1 MPASSR
7 RLASRL
13 NSDTTMPGRT
23 KKLMMAFAAA
33 AILVVAVSANAQDY
47 PQQAIHIIVPFGPG
61 GGSDLITRIL
71 AEAMERRLGKPVI
84 VENRPGAGGIIGNE
98 IVAKANPDG
107 YTLGMMT
114 AGQIIAAVTRKQVPY
129 DTLALTPV
137 AQVATA
143 SLLMLTRPDFPAD
156 NVKDVIA
163 LAKAEPGKYILAS
176 PGFAATQQFA
186 GELFKQIAG
195 IDMLDV
201 AFGTTPEAIN
211 ALLGRHADVLFET
224 IGASLGQVRAG
235 TLRAIAVTGKD
246 RFPTVPDIPAVV
258 ESGLVPGF
266 DVTTWYG
273 IFGPPGLPASVV
285 ERLNQ
290 ALMDAIADDK
300 VRERVV
306 TAGMVVKG
314 SSAADFGAFMASEY
328 RRWNEVREKAGIA
341 QQ

>member
-1 MPASSR
+1 MLQR
-7 RLASRL
+7 TKNRLAAL
-13 NSDTTMPGRT
+13 AV
-23 KKLMMAFAAA
+23 LAMA
-33 AILVVAVSANAQDY
+33 VVAAPVLAQDY
-47 PQQAIHIIVPFGPG
+47 PQQPIHIIVPFGPG
-61 GGSDLITRIL
+61 GGADLIIHIL
-71 AEAMERRLGKPVI
+71 AEAMEKRLGKPVV
-84 VENRPGAGGIIGNE
+84 VENKPGAGGIIGNE
-98 IVAKANPDG
+98 VVAKANPDG

-143 SLLMLTRPDFPAD
+143 SLLMLTRLDFPAD

-201 AFGTTPEAIN
+201 AFGTTPEAIS
-211 ALLGRHADVLFET
+211 ALLGHHADVLFET

-235 TLRAIAVTGKD
+235 TLKAIAVTGKD
-246 RFPTVPDIPAVV
+246 RFPTVPDVPAAV

-273 IFGPPGLPASVV
+273 IFGPPGMPAPVV
-285 ERLNQ
+285 ERLNRT
-290 ALMDAIADDK
+290 LMDSIADDK
-300 VRERVV
+300 VRDRMV
-306 TAGMVVKG
+306 TGGVVVKG
-314 SSAADFGAFMASEY
+314 SSPADFGAFMAGEFK
-328 RRWNEVREKAGIA
+328 RWNDVREAAGIA

>member
-1 MPASSR
+1 MTSAR
-7 RLASRL
+7 I
-13 NSDTTMPGRT
+13 
-23 KKLMMAFAAA
+23 KAFAFTALSLA
-33 AILVVAVSANAQDY
+33 LVAQPSRAQEW

-61 GGSDLITRIL
+61 GGSDLLTRIL

-84 VENRPGAGGIIGNE
+84 VDNKPGAGGIIGNE
-98 IVAKANPDG
+98 VVSKANPDG

-114 AGQIIAAVTRKQVPY
+114 AGQIIAAVTRKKVPY
-129 DTLALTPV
+129 DTMALTPV

-143 SLLMLTRPDFPAD
+143 SLLMLTRLDFPAD

-163 LAKAEPGKYILAS
+163 LAKAEPGKYILAA

-224 IGASLGQVRAG
+224 IGASLGQVKGG

-246 RFPTVPDIPAVV
+246 RFPTVPDIPAAV
-258 ESGLVPGF
+258 ESGLLPGF

-273 IFGPPGLPASVV
+273 IFGPPGLPGPVV

-290 ALMDAIADDK
+290 VLLNSIADEK

-314 SSAADFGAFMASEY
+314 SSGAEFGAFMASEY
-328 RRWNEVREKAGIA
+328 KRWNEVREKAGIP

>member
-1 MPASSR
+1 M
-7 RLASRL
+7 
-13 NSDTTMPGRT
+13 MPGRT
-23 KKLMMAFAAA
+23 KKIMMAVAALA
-33 AILVVAVSANAQDY
+33 LLVVAAPVRAQDY

-61 GGSDLITRIL
+61 GGSDLLTRIL
-71 AEAMERRLGKPVI
+71 AEAMQKRLGQPVI
-84 VENRPGAGGIIGNE
+84 VENKPGAGGIIGNE
-98 IVAKANPDG
+98 VVAKSNPDG

-114 AGQIIAAVTRKQVPY
+114 AGQIIAAVTRKRVPY
-129 DTLALTPV
+129 DTMALTPI

-143 SLLMLTRPDFPAD
+143 SLLMLTRLDFPAN

-163 LAKAEPGKYILAS
+163 LAKAEPGKYILGA

-224 IGASLGQVRAG
+224 IGASLGQVRGG

-246 RFPTVPDIPAVV
+246 RFPTVPEIPAAM
-258 ESGLVPGF
+258 ESGLLPGF

-273 IFGPPGLPASVV
+273 LFGPPGIPAPIV
-285 ERLNQ
+285 ERLNRT
-290 ALMDAIADDK
+290 LMDAIADDK

-306 TAGMVVKG
+306 TAGMVVQG

-328 RRWNEVREKAGIA
+328 KRWNDVREKAGIA
-341 QQ
+341 QN

>member
-13 NSDTTMPGRT
+13 NSVTMPGRT
-23 KKLMMAFAAA
+23 KKLIMAFAAA
-33 AILVVAVSANAQDY
+33 AILIVAVSAKAQDY

-71 AEAMERRLGKPVI
+71 AEAMEKRLGKTVI
-84 VENRPGAGGIIGNE
+84 VENKPGAGGIIGNE
-98 IVAKANPDG
+98 VVAKANPDG

-114 AGQIIAAVTRKQVPY
+114 AGQIIAAVTRKRVPY

-328 RRWNEVREKAGIA
+328 SRWNEVREKAGIA

>member
-1 MPASSR
+1 MILGYTKQFLPV
-7 RLASRL
+7 LAAL
-13 NSDTTMPGRT
+13 A
-23 KKLMMAFAAA
+23 L
-33 AILVVAVSANAQDY
+33 LVVAAPVRAQEY

-61 GGSDLITRIL
+61 GGADLITRIL
-71 AEAMERRLGKPVI
+71 ADAMEKRLGKPVV
-84 VENRPGAGGIIGNE
+84 VENKPGAGGIIGNE
-98 IVAKANPDG
+98 VVAKANPDG

-137 AQVATA
+137 ATA
-143 SLLMLTRPDFPAD
+143 SLLMLTRLDFPAD

-211 ALLGRHADVLFET
+211 ALLGHHADVLFET

-235 TLRAIAVTGKD
+235 TLKAIAVTGKD
-246 RFPTVPDIPAVV
+246 RFPTVPDVPAAV

-273 IFGPPGLPASVV
+273 IFGPPGLPAPVV
-285 ERLNQ
+285 ERLNRT
-290 ALMDAIADDK
+290 LMDVIADDK
-300 VRERVV
+300 VRERIL
-306 TAGMVVKG
+306 TAGVMVKG
-314 SSAADFGAFMASEY
+314 SSAADFGSFMANEY
-328 RRWNEVREKAGIA
+328 KRWNDVREAAGIA

>member
-13 NSDTTMPGRT
+13 NSVTMPGRT
-23 KKLMMAFAAA
+23 KKLIMAFAAA
-33 AILVVAVSANAQDY
+33 AILIVAVSAKAQDY

-71 AEAMERRLGKPVI
+71 AEAMEKRLGKTVI
-84 VENRPGAGGIIGNE
+84 VENKPGAGGIIGNE
-98 IVAKANPDG
+98 VVAKANPDG

-114 AGQIIAAVTRKQVPY
+114 AGQIIAAVTRKRVPY

-156 NVKDVIA
+156 NVRDVIA

-246 RFPTVPDIPAVV
+246 RFPTVPDVPAAV

-273 IFGPPGLPASVV
+273 IFGPPGMPAPVV
-285 ERLNQ
+285 ERLNRT
-290 ALMDAIADDK
+290 LLDAIADDK
-300 VRERVV
+300 VRDRMV
-306 TAGMVVKG
+306 TAGVVVKG

-328 RRWNEVREKAGIA
+328 KRWDAVREAAGIA

>member
-1 MPASSR
+1 MIWRCTKQFLPALVA
-7 RLASRL
+7 LAL
-13 NSDTTMPGRT
+13 
-23 KKLMMAFAAA
+23 
-33 AILVVAVSANAQDY
+33 LVVVAPARAQDY

-61 GGSDLITRIL
+61 GGADLLTRIL
-71 AEAMERRLGKPVI
+71 AEAMERRLGKPV
-84 VENRPGAGGIIGNE
+84 VVDNKPGAGGIIGNE
-98 IVAKANPDG
+98 VVAKANPDG

-114 AGQIIAAVTRKQVPY
+114 AGQIIAAVTRKHVPY

-143 SLLMLTRPDFPAD
+143 SLLMLTRLDFPASS
-156 NVKDVIA
+156 VKDVIA
-163 LAKAEPGKYILAS
+163 LAKAEPGKYILAA

-211 ALLGRHADVLFET
+211 ALLGHHADVLFET

-246 RFPTVPDIPAVV
+246 RFPTVPDVPAAV
-258 ESGLVPGF
+258 EFGLVPGF

-273 IFGPPGLPASVV
+273 IFGPPGLPAPVV
-285 ERLNQ
+285 ERLNRT
-290 ALMDAIADDK
+290 LMDVIADDK
-300 VRERVV
+300 VRERIL
-306 TAGMVVKG
+306 TAGVMVKG
-314 SSAADFGAFMASEY
+314 SSAGDFGAFMASEFK
-328 RRWNEVREKAGIA
+328 RWNEVREAAGIA

>member
-1 MPASSR
+1 
-7 RLASRL
+7 
-13 NSDTTMPGRT
+13 
-23 KKLMMAFAAA
+23 
-33 AILVVAVSANAQDY
+33 
-47 PQQAIHIIVPFGPG
+47 
-61 GGSDLITRIL
+61 
-71 AEAMERRLGKPVI
+71 
-84 VENRPGAGGIIGNE
+84 
-98 IVAKANPDG
+98 
-107 YTLGMMT
+107 MMT
-114 AGQIIAAVTRKQVPY
+114 AGQIIAAVTRKHVPY

-143 SLLMLTRPDFPAD
+143 SLLMLTRLDFPAS

-211 ALLGRHADVLFET
+211 ALLGHHADVLFET

-246 RFPTVPDIPAVV
+246 RFPTVPDVPAAV

-273 IFGPPGLPASVV
+273 IFGPPGLPAPVV
-285 ERLNQ
+285 ERLNRT
-290 ALMDAIADDK
+290 LMDVIADDK
-300 VRERVV
+300 VRERMV
-306 TAGMVVKG
+306 TAGVVVKG
-314 SSAADFGAFMASEY
+314 SSAAEFGAFMASEY
-328 RRWNEVREKAGIA
+328 KRWNEVREAAGIA

>member
-1 MPASSR
+1 MMPR
-7 RLASRL
+7 
-13 NSDTTMPGRT
+13 RT
-23 KKLMMAFAAA
+23 KKLAPALAALA
-33 AILVVAVSANAQDY
+33 LFVTVTPVRAQDY
-47 PQQAIHIIVPFGPG
+47 PQQPIHIIVPFGPG
-61 GGSDLITRIL
+61 GGADLITRIL
-71 AEAMERRLGKPVI
+71 AEAMERRLGKPVV

-143 SLLMLTRPDFPAD
+143 SLLMLTRLDFPAGS
-156 NVKDVIA
+156 VKDVIA

-195 IDMLDV
+195 IDMLGV
-201 AFGTTPEAIN
+201 SFGTTPEAIN
-211 ALLGRHADVLFET
+211 ALLGHHADVLFET

-235 TLRAIAVTGKD
+235 TLKAIAVTGKD
-246 RFPTVPDIPAVV
+246 RFPTVPDVPAAV
-258 ESGLVPGF
+258 ESSLVPGF

-273 IFGPPGLPASVV
+273 IFGPPGLPAPVV
-285 ERLNQ
+285 ERLNRT
-290 ALMDAIADDK
+290 LMDATADDK

-328 RRWNEVREKAGIA
+328 KRWNEVREAAGIV

>member
-1 MPASSR
+1 MLGRAKKSLPVFVA
-7 RLASRL
+7 LALFVTVMLAR
-13 NSDTTMPGRT
+13 
-23 KKLMMAFAAA
+23 
-33 AILVVAVSANAQDY
+33 AQDY
-47 PQQAIHIIVPFGPG
+47 PQQPIHIIVPFGPG

-71 AEAMERRLGKPVI
+71 ADAMERRLGKPVV
-84 VENRPGAGGIIGNE
+84 VENKPGAGGIIGNE
-98 IVAKANPDG
+98 TVARANPDG

-114 AGQIIAAVTRKQVPY
+114 AGQIIAAVTRKHVPY

-143 SLLMLTRPDFPAD
+143 SLLMLTRLDFPAD

-163 LAKAEPGKYILAS
+163 LAKADPGKYILAS

-211 ALLGRHADVLFET
+211 ALLGHHADVLFET

-246 RFPTVPDIPAVV
+246 RFPTVPDIPAAV

-273 IFGPPGLPASVV
+273 IFGPPGLPAPVV
-285 ERLNQ
+285 ERLNRT
-290 ALMDAIADDK
+290 LMDSIADDR
-300 VRERVV
+300 VRDRMV
-306 TAGMVVKG
+306 TAGVVVKG
-314 SSAADFGAFMASEY
+314 TSTADFGAFMANEY
-328 RRWNEVREKAGIA
+328 KRWDAVREAAGIA

>member
-1 MPASSR
+1 MIWRCTKQFLPALVA
-7 RLASRL
+7 LAL
-13 NSDTTMPGRT
+13 
-23 KKLMMAFAAA
+23 
-33 AILVVAVSANAQDY
+33 LVVVAPARAQDY

-61 GGSDLITRIL
+61 GGADLLTRIL
-71 AEAMERRLGKPVI
+71 AEAMERRLGKPV
-84 VENRPGAGGIIGNE
+84 VVDNKPGAGGIIGNE
-98 IVAKANPDG
+98 VVAKANPDG

-114 AGQIIAAVTRKQVPY
+114 AGQIIAAVTRKHVPY

-143 SLLMLTRPDFPAD
+143 SLLMLTRLDFPASS
-156 NVKDVIA
+156 VKDVIA
-163 LAKAEPGKYILAS
+163 LAKAEPGKYILAA

-211 ALLGRHADVLFET
+211 ALLGHHADVLFET

-246 RFPTVPDIPAVV
+246 RFPTVPDVPAAV

-273 IFGPPGLPASVV
+273 IFGPPGLPAPVV
-285 ERLNQ
+285 ERLNRT
-290 ALMDAIADDK
+290 LMDVIADDK
-300 VRERVV
+300 VRERIL
-306 TAGMVVKG
+306 TAGVMVKG
-314 SSAADFGAFMASEY
+314 SSAGDFGAFMASEFK
-328 RRWNEVREKAGIA
+328 RWNEVREAAGIA

>member
-1 MPASSR
+1 MRSCARKSSSMPASSTR
-7 RLASRL
+7 PGSSPNRGATMTGRAKKSLPVFVALAL
-13 NSDTTMPGRT
+13 FVT
-23 KKLMMAFAAA
+23 
-33 AILVVAVSANAQDY
+33 VAPVRAQDY
-47 PQQAIHIIVPFGPG
+47 PQQPIHIIVPFGPG

-71 AEAMERRLGKPVI
+71 AEAMSKRLGKSVI
-84 VENRPGAGGIIGNE
+84 VENKPGAGGIIGNE
-98 IVAKANPDG
+98 VVAKANPDG

-143 SLLMLTRPDFPAD
+143 SLLMLTRLDFPAGS
-156 NVKDVIA
+156 VKDVIA

-211 ALLGRHADVLFET
+211 ALLGHHADVLFET

-246 RFPTVPDIPAVV
+246 RFPTVPDIPAAM

-273 IFGPPGLPASVV
+273 IFGPPGMPAPVV
-285 ERLNQ
+285 ERLNRT
-290 ALMDAIADDK
+290 LLDAIAEEK

-306 TAGMVVKG
+306 TAGMGVKG
-314 SSAADFGAFMASEY
+314 SRGAH
-328 RRWNEVREKAGIA
+328 
-341 QQ
+341 

>member
-1 MPASSR
+1 
-7 RLASRL
+7 
-13 NSDTTMPGRT
+13 
-23 KKLMMAFAAA
+23 
-33 AILVVAVSANAQDY
+33 
-47 PQQAIHIIVPFGPG
+47 
-61 GGSDLITRIL
+61 
-71 AEAMERRLGKPVI
+71 
-84 VENRPGAGGIIGNE
+84 
-98 IVAKANPDG
+98 
-107 YTLGMMT
+107 
-114 AGQIIAAVTRKQVPY
+114 
-129 DTLALTPV
+129 LTPV

-143 SLLMLTRPDFPAD
+143 SLLMLTRLDFPAD

-163 LAKAEPGKYILAS
+163 LAKAEPGKYILAA

-211 ALLGRHADVLFET
+211 ALLGHHADVLFET

-246 RFPTVPDIPAVV
+246 RFPTVPDVPAAV

-273 IFGPPGLPASVV
+273 IFGPPGLPAPVV
-285 ERLNQ
+285 ERLNRT
-290 ALMDAIADDK
+290 LMDAIADDK
-300 VRERVV
+300 VRERIL
-306 TAGMVVKG
+306 TAGVMVKG
-314 SSAADFGAFMASEY
+314 SSAADFGAFMASEFK
-328 RRWNEVREKAGIA
+328 RWDAVREAAGIA

>member
-1 MPASSR
+1 
-7 RLASRL
+7 
-13 NSDTTMPGRT
+13 MPGSSLPPAFRRNEGAMT
-23 KKLMMAFAAA
+23 STRLKALAFAALSLA
-33 AILVVAVSANAQDY
+33 LAMLPARAQDW

-61 GGSDLITRIL
+61 GGSDLLTRIL
-71 AEAMERRLGKPVI
+71 AEAMERRLGKPV
-84 VENRPGAGGIIGNE
+84 VVDNKPGAGGIIGNE
-98 IVAKANPDG
+98 VVSKANPDG

-114 AGQIIAAVTRKQVPY
+114 AGQIIAAVTRKKVPY
-129 DTLALTPV
+129 DTMALTPV

-143 SLLMLTRPDFPAD
+143 SLLMLTRLDFPAD

-163 LAKAEPGKYILAS
+163 LAKAEPGKYILAA

-224 IGASLGQVRAG
+224 IGASLGQVKGG

-246 RFPTVPDIPAVV
+246 RFPTVPDIPAAV
-258 ESGLVPGF
+258 ESGLLPGF

-273 IFGPPGLPASVV
+273 IFGPPGLPGPVV

-290 ALMDAIADDK
+290 VLLNSIADEK

-314 SSAADFGAFMASEY
+314 SSGAEFGAFMASEY
-328 RRWNEVREKAGIA
+328 KRWNEVREKAGIA